1 MAARVIDL
9 TFLTS
14 AQGFI
19 IQGDVSGNLAGWS
32 VSNAGD
38 VNGDGIADV
47 IVGARYGDNGGS
59 FAGEAYVVFGK
70 TSGFTNIDLSSFTL
84 ADGFIIQGD
93 AANDQAAYSV
103 SYAGDVNG
111 DGIDDVIVG
120 APYGDDGDPNA
131 GEAYVIFGKTSGIAN
146 IDLSSL
152 TLADGFIIQGDA
164 SNDYA
169 GWSVSYAGDVN
180 GDGIDDVIVGAP
192 FGDEGGSNAGEA
204 YVIFGKASG
213 IANIDVTSLTT
224 ADGFIV
230 QGDVANDRAGWSVSA
245 AGDVNGD
252 GIDDVIVGAPTGSNG
267 GTYAGEAYV
276 IFGKSTG
283 FTNIDLSALTLADG
297 FVIEGDTDFDSAGG
311 SVSAAGDVNGDGIDD
326 IVVGAESGGNGG
338 TNAGEAYV
346 IFGRSSG
353 FTNIDLTN
361 LTLSD
366 GFVIQGDAANDLAG
380 VSVSSAGDV
389 NGDGIDDLIVGARN
403 GDDGGTDA
411 GEAYVVF
418 GKSSGISNVD
428 LSSLAAADGFIIQGD
443 MSYDRAGLSVSGA
456 GDLNGDG
463 IDDVIVG
470 AYGGD
475 DGGTDAGEAYVIY
488 GGSATGFG
496 THVNAGTLG
505 GAFGFSVVG
514 DAPDDQ
520 LGRDVANAGDVNGDG
535 FDDFILG
542 AHFGDDGGSSA
553 GEAYVIFGSATGSG
567 DIDLTTFS
575 AAEGFKIRG
584 DEAGDYLGYSVASAG
599 DMNGDGIDDLV
610 VGAPY
615 GDNSGTHAGEA
626 YVIFGKSGGFSDI
639 DLSSLAASDGFTI
652 QGDSDNDELGFDV
665 SGGGDFNG
673 DGYADL
679 IIGAPFADNSGTQS
693 GEAYVI
699 FGKASGLSD
708 LDLSAITSSDGFT
721 IFGGSNAE
729 VAGWSVAVA
738 GDVNG
743 DGFDDV
749 LVGANRNDDAASN
762 AGKTYLIFG
771 KASGFSDIEVGS
783 LGPSEGI
790 TISGA
795 SSSDFSGFGVSGL
808 GDVNGDGIADIAIGA
823 PNADVNGPNAGK
835 AYVVFGKSTG
845 LADIDLANLASGD
858 GFEMRGSFTLDS
870 AGVSVS
876 GAGDMNGDG
885 IGDLVVGAW
894 RTDTGGTDA
903 GEAFVVFGR
912 TSGHSDIDLLD
923 MSPGQGFSVVGENA
937 LDYTGYS
944 VSAAG
949 DVNGDGLDDL
959 VVGAY
964 GNDDGGNAA
973 GKAYII
979 YGRAPSASA
988 DRTGTDIGQRIL
1000 GGHLDDILNGLGGED
1015 DLQGGDGDDT
1025 LDGGDDDDRVLG
1037 GAGGDTLRGGAGRDW
1052 VRGGDD
1058 GDTLEG
1064 GDDRDWLFG
1073 DDGDDDLDGGE
1084 GADRLEGGAGA
1095 DDLDGGLG
1103 GADLAVYKKS
1113 AAGVTVDLGAGT
1125 GSGGDAQGDTLT
1137 GIERVMGSDHGDTLT
1152 GDANANLLIGRG
1164 GDDVL
1169 TGLGGRDKLRG
1180 DAGEDELYGGD
1191 ERDVLDGG
1199 ADDDILDGGDGD
1211 DRLTGGAGGDD
1222 IDGGAGEDTALYTG
1236 SGSGVTISLAAG
1248 SASGGDAT
1256 GDTLTGIEHL
1266 TGSDHGDTLR
1276 GDSGANT
1283 LNGRGGAD
1291 ILFGFEG
1298 NDRLIGGDGDDTLLN
1313 GAEGRDVLT
1322 GGGGRDFMIGGADA
1336 DRFVFR
1342 EGDTGLGAAAD
1353 RIDDFEAGVDRI
1365 ILRSIDADTTTGG
1378 DQAFTFGGT
1387 LTLSQSGGDTII
1399 ALDTD
1404 GDTVADAEIHLTGLL
1419 TLTAGDFVL

>member
-19 IQGDVSGNLAGWS
+19 IQGDVSGNQAGWS

-93 AANDQAAYSV
+93 AANDLAAYSV

-111 DGIDDVIVG
+111 DGVDDVIVG
-120 APYGDDGDPNA
+120 APNGDDGDPNA

-192 FGDEGGSNAGEA
+192 FGDDGGSNAGEA
-204 YVIFGKASG
+204 YVIFGKSSG
-213 IANIDVTSLTT
+213 IANIDLTSLTT

-428 LSSLAAADGFIIQGD
+428 LSSLTAADGFIIQGD
-443 MSYDRAGLSVSGA
+443 MSYDRAGWSVSGA

-496 THVNAGTLG
+496 GRVGLGSLGADFGSSIQGGPADLAGWSVSGAGDVNGDGIDDVIVGAFDADGGGAASGEAYVVFGKAGGIPEIDLTTLSLSDGFTIQGDAASDWAGYSVSGAGDVNGDGIDDVIVGAFRNDNGGVSAGEAYVVFGKSSGTANIDLSSLALSDGFTIRGDAAGDAAGVSVSAAGDVNGDGIDDVIVGANGGDDGGSAAGEAYVVFGRSSGIANVDLSNLTLADGFIIQGGATDDQAGYSVSGAGDVNGDGIDDVIIGARAGTDGGFNAGEAYVIFGKSSGIANIDLSSLTVADGFIIQGDEAGDFAGYSVSGAGDVNGDGFADVIVGATSADGSGGVAGEAYVIFGKSSGIANIDLSGLSAADGIVILG
-505 GAFGFSVVG
+505 ATDFDNAGYSVSG
-514 DAPDDQ
+514 
-520 LGRDVANAGDVNGDG
+520 AGDVNGDG

-542 AHFGDDGGSSA
+542 APYGDDTAPNA
-553 GEAYVIFGSATGSG
+553 GEA
-567 DIDLTTFS
+567 
-575 AAEGFKIRG
+575 
-584 DEAGDYLGYSVASAG
+584 
-599 DMNGDGIDDLV
+599 
-610 VGAPY
+610 
-615 GDNSGTHAGEA
+615 
-626 YVIFGKSGGFSDI
+626 
-639 DLSSLAASDGFTI
+639 
-652 QGDSDNDELGFDV
+652 
-665 SGGGDFNG
+665 
-673 DGYADL
+673 
-679 IIGAPFADNSGTQS
+679 
-693 GEAYVI
+693 
-699 FGKASGLSD
+699 
-708 LDLSAITSSDGFT
+708 
-721 IFGGSNAE
+721 
-729 VAGWSVAVA
+729 
-738 GDVNG
+738 
-743 DGFDDV
+743 
-749 LVGANRNDDAASN
+749 
-762 AGKTYLIFG
+762 YLIFG
-771 KASGFSDIEVGS
+771 KA
-783 LGPSEGI
+783 
-790 TISGA
+790 
-795 SSSDFSGFGVSGL
+795 
-808 GDVNGDGIADIAIGA
+808 
-823 PNADVNGPNAGK
+823 
-835 AYVVFGKSTG
+835 TG
-845 LADIDLANLASGD
+845 WADIDLSDLSASE
-858 GFEMRGSFTLDS
+858 GFILQ
-870 AGVSVS
+870 
-876 GAGDMNGDG
+876 GANGD
-885 IGDLVVGAW
+885 DRA
-894 RTDTGGTDA
+894 GT
-903 GEAFVVFGR
+903 
-912 TSGHSDIDLLD
+912 
-923 MSPGQGFSVVGENA
+923 
-937 LDYTGYS
+937 S

-949 DVNGDGLDDL
+949 DVNGDGIDDL
-959 VVGAY
+959 IVGAHQ
-964 GNDDGGNAA
+964 NDDGGAQA
-973 GKAYII
+973 GKAYIVH
-979 YGRAPSASA
+979 GRAPTASA

-1037 GAGGDTLRGGAGRDW
+1037 GAGSDTLRGGAGRDW

-1058 GDTLEG
+1058 GDMVEG

-1125 GSGGDAQGDTLT
+1125 GTGGDAQGDTLT
-1137 GIERVMGSDHGDTLT
+1137 GIERVMGSDHGDTLM

-1180 DAGEDELYGGD
+1180 DAGEDELYGGN
-1191 ERDVLDGG
+1191 ERDVLEGG

-1266 TGSDHGDTLR
+1266 TGSDHADTLR
-1276 GDSGANT
+1276 GDNGANT

-1313 GAEGRDVLT
+1313 GAEGRDVLI
-1322 GGGGRDFMIGGADA
+1322 GGGGRDFLIGGADA

-1342 EGDTGLGAAAD
+1342 EGDTGTGAAAD